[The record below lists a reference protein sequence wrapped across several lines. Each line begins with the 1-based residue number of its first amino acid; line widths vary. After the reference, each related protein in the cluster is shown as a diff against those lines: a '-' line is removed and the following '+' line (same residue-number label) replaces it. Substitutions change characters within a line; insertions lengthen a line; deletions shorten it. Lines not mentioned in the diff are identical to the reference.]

1 VTKVRRGAVGVTAL
15 LALAVL
21 LLAAAATNDEYRS
34 QQWALDRIGAD
45 QAWTVARGQGQVI
58 AVIDSGL
65 DLEHPDLVDRIF
77 RRDGVIVG
85 KDYVDGDNVPQDALG
100 HGTMVAG
107 VIAAATDNGIGIA
120 AVAPDALLMPIRVLD
135 EEGKGDLADV
145 EDAIDWAVDNGA
157 TVINLSLETVIRDND
172 GGTNT
177 GLGAPVRAVQ
187 DAWNRGVVVVAAAG
201 NSGNPFTDYP
211 PTSPVVLVGATDRQD
226 ERADF
231 SDTGR
236 TDMVMAPGVDIVS
249 TWCRPDQDTPCDGQT
264 HKYGIAKGTSFASP
278 HVSGA
283 IAILRS
289 SGLNHQQAVQR
300 LRETARDIGPEGRDL
315 ETGYGLIDLVA
326 ATGATGGTPS
336 PSPDPSPSS
345 SPTPSPTTTPASTDQ
360 PSTAPSNTPTVTPT
374 PTVPDDPEPTV
385 PPSTPPPSEPEPA
398 PIPSVSEAPDPSAD
412 PVDPRPARGPWSAL
426 AAALVAATAVLHG
439 QAAVRRRDA

>member
-1 VTKVRRGAVGVTAL
+1 MTKVRRRVLGVTGL
-15 LALAVL
+15 LALMVL
-21 LLAAAATNDEYRS
+21 LVAAAATNDPYRS
-34 QQWALDRIGAD
+34 QQWALDRIGTD

-58 AVIDSGL
+58 AVIDSGV
-65 DLEHPDLVDRIF
+65 DLQHPDLVDRIL
-77 RRDGVIVG
+77 RRDGVVVG
-85 KDYVDGDNVPQDALG
+85 KDYVDGGDPQDALG

-107 VIAAATDNGIGIA
+107 IIAAATDNGTGIA

-145 EDAIDWAVDNGA
+145 EDAIDWAVQNGA
-157 TVINLSLETVIRDND
+157 TVINLSLETVIRDTD
-172 GGTNT
+172 GGTST
-177 GLGAPVRAVQ
+177 GLGAPVRAVH
-187 DAWNRGVVVVAAAG
+187 DAWNAGVVVVAAAG

-236 TDMVMAPGVDIVS
+236 NDMVMAPGVDIVS
-249 TWCRPDQDTPCDGQT
+249 TWCRPDEGTPCDGQT
-264 HKYGIAKGTSFASP
+264 HKYGIAKGTSFAAP

-289 SGLNHQQAVQR
+289 SGLNHQQSVQR
-300 LRETARDIGPEGRDL
+300 LRETARDLGPEGRDL

-326 ATGATGGTPS
+326 ATGATDGTPS
-336 PSPDPSPSS
+336 PSPSPEPSHSS

-360 PSTAPSNTPTVTPT
+360 PSTAPSNTPTASPT
-374 PTVPDDPEPTV
+374 PTVPDDHDPTT
-385 PPSTPPPSEPEPA
+385 PRSTPPPSEPA
-398 PIPSVSEAPDPSAD
+398 PVRSVSEAPDPSAD
-412 PVDPRPARGPWSAL
+412 PADPRPARGPWSAL
-426 AAALVAATAVLHG
+426 AAAMVAATGILHG
-439 QAAVRRRDA
+439 QVAARRRDA